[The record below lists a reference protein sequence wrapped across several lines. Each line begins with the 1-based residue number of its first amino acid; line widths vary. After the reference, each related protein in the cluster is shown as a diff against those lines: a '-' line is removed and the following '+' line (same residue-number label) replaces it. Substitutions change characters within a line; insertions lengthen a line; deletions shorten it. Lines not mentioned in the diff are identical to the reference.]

1 MFIDEVVMEVTAGR
15 GGDGCMAFLRE
26 KFVPMGGPNGGN
38 GGKGADIIF
47 KADEGLKTLVDLRYL
62 KTVKGDSGL
71 NGEGKNKNG
80 KFAED
85 KIIKVPV
92 GTTIKDYDSNLVIAD
107 LTKHGEEVIVAY
119 GGKGGR
125 GNVTLATRNNPCPS
139 FAERGEPGEV
149 RKIKVELRMLADVG
163 LVGMPSVGKSTLL
176 SMITNANPKI
186 ASYHFTTLSPNLG
199 VVTTKDRYNYVIADL
214 PGLIEGA
221 STGTGLG
228 HKFLKHIERTKII
241 AHIIDMSASEGRDPY
256 EDYLVIRKELEEF
269 SPKLLN
275 KQEIIIANKMDL
287 PSAKEN
293 LNLFKQK
300 INKEAYE
307 ISALNNQN
315 LDTIINVLADLVK
328 NTKSEVL
335 FDEDIQESHV
345 LYKFKKEKPFTII
358 KENEHT
364 YIIKGEQVEKIFK
377 MINFNTEEA
386 IQRFAK
392 KLRNMGV
399 DEELERL
406 GVEEGDIIRI
416 LDYEFEEKNVK
427 FLLNRAKT

>member
-1 MFIDEVVMEVTAGR
+1 MFVDEVIMEVEAGR

-38 GGKGADIIF
+38 GGKGSDIIF
-47 KADEGLKTLVDLRYL
+47 KADEGLRTLLDLRYQ
-62 KTVKGDSGL
+62 KKIKGNAGE

-80 KFAED
+80 SYAED

-92 GTTIKDYDSNLVIAD
+92 GTTIKDNDTGVVIAD
-107 LTKHGEEVIVAY
+107 LTHHNEEVIVAY

-125 GNVTLATRNNPCPS
+125 GNVTLATRSNPCPS

-163 LVGMPSVGKSTLL
+163 LVGLPSVGKSTLL

-186 ASYHFTTLSPNLG
+186 AAYHFTTLSPNLG
-199 VVTTKDRYNYVIADL
+199 VVSTKDNNFVIADL

-221 STGTGLG
+221 SLGAGLG

-241 AHIIDMSASEGRDPY
+241 AHVIDMSGSEGRDPY
-256 EDYLVIRKELEEF
+256 EDYKVIRKELEDF

-275 KQEIIIANKMDL
+275 KEEIIIANKMDL
-287 PSAKEN
+287 PTSSEN
-293 LNLFKQK
+293 LDKFKK
-300 INKEAYE
+300 KVDKKVYE

-315 LDTIINVLADLVK
+315 LDILINALSELVK
-328 NTKSEVL
+328 NTKEEIL
-335 FDEDIQESHV
+335 YEDEIQESHV
-345 LYKFKKEKPFTII
+345 LYKFKKEKPFTVI
-358 KENEHT
+358 KENDHT
-364 YIIKGEQVEKIFK
+364 FVIKGEQVEKLFK

-386 IQRFAK
+386 ISRFAN
-392 KLRNMGV
+392 KLRKMGV
-399 DEELERL
+399 DEELEKMN
-406 GVEEGDIIRI
+406 VHEGDIIKI
-416 LDYEFEEKNVK
+416 LDYEFEYTK
-427 FLLNRAKT
+427 

>member
-1 MFIDEVVMEVTAGR
+1 MFIDEVVMEVEAGR

-47 KADEGLKTLVDLRYL
+47 RADEGLRTLLDLRYQ
-62 KTVKGDSGL
+62 KKIKGEPGE
-71 NGEGKNKNG
+71 NGEGKNKSG
-80 KFAED
+80 SYAED

-92 GTTIKDYDSNLVIAD
+92 GTTIKDFDTDVVIAD
-107 LTKHGEEVIVAY
+107 LTKHNEEVIVAY

-125 GNVTLATRNNPCPS
+125 GNVTLATRSNPCPS
-139 FAERGEPGEV
+139 YAERGEPGEE

-163 LVGMPSVGKSTLL
+163 LVGLPSVGKSTLL

-186 ASYHFTTLSPNLG
+186 AAYHFTTLSPNLG
-199 VVTTKDRYNYVIADL
+199 VVSTKDNNFVIADL

-221 STGTGLG
+221 SSGAGLG
-228 HKFLKHIERTKII
+228 DKFLKHIERTKII
-241 AHIIDMSASEGRDPY
+241 AHVIDMSGSEGREPY
-256 EDYLVIRKELEEF
+256 DDYKVIRKELEEF

-275 KQEIIIANKMDL
+275 KKEIIIANKMDL
-287 PSAKEN
+287 PNASDNLKKFKE
-293 LNLFKQK
+293 KVQ
-300 INKEAYE
+300 EPVYE

-315 LDTIINVLADLVK
+315 LDVLINALSELVK
-328 NTKSEVL
+328 NTEEEVL
-335 FDEDIQESHV
+335 YEDDIQESHV

-364 YIIKGEQVEKIFK
+364 FIIKGEQVEKIFK

-386 IQRFAK
+386 IARFAK

-399 DEELERL
+399 DEELEKL
-406 GVEEGDIIRI
+406 GVSEGDIIRI
-416 LDYEFEEKNVK
+416 LDYEFEYTK
-427 FLLNRAKT
+427 

>member
-1 MFIDEVVMEVTAGR
+1 MFIDEVVMEVEAGR

-47 KADEGLKTLVDLRYL
+47 KADEGLRTLLDLRYQ
-62 KTVKGDSGL
+62 KKIKGEPGL

-80 KFAED
+80 SYAED

-92 GTTIKDYDSNLVIAD
+92 GTTIKDFETGMIIAD
-107 LTKHGEEVIVAY
+107 LTKHNEEVIVAY

-125 GNVTLATRNNPCPS
+125 GNVTLATRSNPCPS

-149 RKIKVELRMLADVG
+149 RKIKVELHMLADVG
-163 LVGMPSVGKSTLL
+163 LVGLPSVGKSTLL

-186 ASYHFTTLSPNLG
+186 AAYHFTTLSPNLG
-199 VVTTKDRYNYVIADL
+199 VVETKDNKFVIADL

-221 STGTGLG
+221 SEGAGLG

-241 AHIIDMSASEGRDPY
+241 AHVIDMSASEGRDPY
-256 EDYLVIRKELEEF
+256 EDYQVIRKELEEF

-287 PSAKEN
+287 PSSKEN
-293 LNLFKQK
+293 LEKFKQK
-300 INKEAYE
+300 VDKDIYE

-315 LDTIINVLADLVK
+315 LDTLINALSELVK
-328 NTKSEVL
+328 NTKEEAL
-335 FDEDIQESHV
+335 YEEEIQEKHV
-345 LYKFKKEKPFTII
+345 LYKFKQEKPFTII
-358 KENEHT
+358 KENDHT
-364 YIIKGEQVEKIFK
+364 FVIKGDKVEKIFK

-386 IQRFAK
+386 ISRFAK

-399 DEELERL
+399 DEELEKI
-406 GVEEGDIIRI
+406 GVREGDIIKI
-416 LDYEFEEKNVK
+416 LDYEFEYTK
-427 FLLNRAKT
+427 

>member
-1 MFIDEVVMEVTAGR
+1 MFIDEVVMEVEAGR

-47 KADEGLKTLVDLRYL
+47 RADEGLRTLLDLRYQ
-62 KTVKGDSGL
+62 KKIKGEPGE
-71 NGEGKNKNG
+71 NGEGKNKSG
-80 KFAED
+80 SYAED

-92 GTTIKDYDSNLVIAD
+92 GTTIKDFDTDVVIAD
-107 LTKHGEEVIVAY
+107 LTKHNEEVIVAY

-139 FAERGEPGEV
+139 YAERGEPGEE

-163 LVGMPSVGKSTLL
+163 LVGLPSVGKSTLL

-186 ASYHFTTLSPNLG
+186 AAYHFTTLSPNLG
-199 VVTTKDRYNYVIADL
+199 VVTTKDNNFVIADL

-221 STGTGLG
+221 SEGVGLG
-228 HKFLKHIERTKII
+228 HKFLKHVERTKII
-241 AHIIDMSASEGRDPY
+241 AHVIDMSGSEGREPY
-256 EDYLVIRKELEEF
+256 DDYKVIRKELEEF

-275 KQEIIIANKMDL
+275 KKEIIIANKMDL
-287 PSAKEN
+287 PNASDNLKKFKE
-293 LNLFKQK
+293 KVQ
-300 INKEAYE
+300 EPVYE

-315 LDTIINVLADLVK
+315 LDVLINALSELVK
-328 NTKSEVL
+328 NTEEEVL
-335 FDEDIQESHV
+335 YEDDIQESHV

-364 YIIKGEQVEKIFK
+364 FIIKGEQVEKIFK

-386 IQRFAK
+386 IARFAK

-399 DEELERL
+399 DEELEKL
-406 GVEEGDIIRI
+406 GVSEGDIIRI
-416 LDYEFEEKNVK
+416 LDYEFEYTK
-427 FLLNRAKT
+427 

>member
-1 MFIDEVVMEVTAGR
+1 MFIDEVVMEVEAGR

-47 KADEGLKTLVDLRYL
+47 KADEGLRTLLDLRYQ
-62 KTVKGDSGL
+62 KIVKGAPGL

-80 KFAED
+80 SYAED

-92 GTTIKDYDSNLVIAD
+92 GTTIKDYETGMIIAD
-107 LTKHGEEVIVAY
+107 LTKHNEEVIVAY

-139 FAERGEPGEV
+139 FAERGEPGET
-149 RKIKVELRMLADVG
+149 RKIKVELRMIADVG
-163 LVGMPSVGKSTLL
+163 LVGLPSVGKSTLL

-186 ASYHFTTLSPNLG
+186 AAYHFTTLSPNLG
-199 VVTTKDRYNYVIADL
+199 VVKTKKNSFVIADL

-221 STGTGLG
+221 SEGAGLG
-228 HKFLKHIERTKII
+228 HKFLKHVERTKII
-241 AHIIDMSASEGRDPY
+241 AHVIDMSASEGRDPY
-256 EDYLVIRKELEEF
+256 EDYQVIRKELVDF
-269 SPKLLN
+269 SAKLLD

-293 LNLFKQK
+293 LEKFRQK
-300 INKEAYE
+300 IDKPVYE
-307 ISALNNQN
+307 ISAINNEN
-315 LDTIINVLADLVK
+315 LDKLIEVLSDLVE
-328 NTKSEVL
+328 NTKQESLYNE
-335 FDEDIQESHV
+335 EIQESHV

-358 KENEHT
+358 KENDHT
-364 YIIKGEQVEKIFK
+364 YIVKGDKVEKIFK
-377 MINFNTEEA
+377 MMNFNTEEA
-386 IQRFAK
+386 ISRFAK

-399 DEELERL
+399 DEELEKL
-406 GVEEGDIIRI
+406 GIEEGDIIKI
-416 LDYEFEEKNVK
+416 LDYEFEYT
-427 FLLNRAKT
+427 R

>member
-1 MFIDEVVMEVTAGR
+1 MFIDEVVMEVEAGR

-47 KADEGLKTLVDLRYL
+47 KADEGLKTLIDLRYL
-62 KTVKGDSGL
+62 KNVKGQSGL

-80 KFAED
+80 KYAED

-92 GTTIKDYDSNLVIAD
+92 GTTVKDFDTNLIIAD
-107 LTKHGEEVIVAY
+107 LTKHDEEVIVAY

-125 GNVTLATRNNPCPS
+125 GNVTLATRSNPCPS

-163 LVGMPSVGKSTLL
+163 LVGLPSVGKSTLL

-186 ASYHFTTLSPNLG
+186 AAYHFTTLSPNLG
-199 VVTTKDRYNYVIADL
+199 VVSTKNDSFVMADL

-221 STGTGLG
+221 AEGSGLG

-256 EDYLVIRKELEEF
+256 EDYLVIRKELENF

-275 KQEIIIANKMDL
+275 KKEVIIANKMDIKG
-287 PSAKEN
+287 SKEN
-293 LNLFKQK
+293 LEKFKKQV
-300 INKEAYE
+300 NKEVYE
-307 ISALNNQN
+307 ISAINNQN
-315 LDTIINVLADLVK
+315 LDTIINVLSDLVK
-328 NTKSEVL
+328 NTEEEVL
-335 FDEDIQESHV
+335 YDEEVQEKHV

-358 KENEHT
+358 KEGNT
-364 YIIKGEQVEKIFK
+364 FIIKGEKVEKIFK
-377 MINFNTEEA
+377 MMNFNTEEA
-386 IQRFAK
+386 ISRFAK
-392 KLRNMGV
+392 KLRTMGV
-399 DEELERL
+399 DDELERL
-406 GVEEGDIIRI
+406 GVKEGDIIKV
-416 LDYEFEEKNVK
+416 LDYEFEYTK
-427 FLLNRAKT
+427 

>member
-1 MFIDEVVMEVTAGR
+1 MFIDEVVMEVEAGR

-47 KADEGLKTLVDLRYL
+47 KADEGLRTLLDLRYQ
-62 KTVKGDSGL
+62 KKIKGEPGE

-80 KFAED
+80 SYAED

-92 GTTIKDYDSNLVIAD
+92 GTTIKDYDTGMVIAD
-107 LTKHGEEVIVAY
+107 LTKHNEKVIVAY

-125 GNVTLATRNNPCPS
+125 GNVTLATRSNPCPS

-163 LVGMPSVGKSTLL
+163 LVGLPSVGKSTLL

-186 ASYHFTTLSPNLG
+186 AAYHFTTLSPNLG
-199 VVTTKDRYNYVIADL
+199 VVTTKDNNFVIADL

-221 STGTGLG
+221 SEGVGLG
-228 HKFLKHIERTKII
+228 HKFLKHVERTKII
-241 AHIIDMSASEGRDPY
+241 AHVIDMSASEGRDPY
-256 EDYLVIRKELEEF
+256 EDYKVIRKELEEF

-287 PSAKEN
+287 PNSKEN
-293 LNLFKQK
+293 LKDFKKK
-300 INKEAYE
+300 INKEVYE
-307 ISALNNQN
+307 ISAINNQN
-315 LDTIINVLADLVK
+315 LDTLINALSELVK
-328 NTKSEVL
+328 NTKEEIL
-335 FDEDIQESHV
+335 YDEDIQEKHV

-358 KENEHT
+358 KENDHT
-364 YIIKGEQVEKIFK
+364 FIVKGEQVEKIFK

-386 IQRFAK
+386 ISRFAK
-392 KLRNMGV
+392 KLRSMGV
-399 DEELERL
+399 DEELEKMN
-406 GVEEGDIIRI
+406 VQEGDIIKI
-416 LDYEFEEKNVK
+416 LDYEFEYTK
-427 FLLNRAKT
+427 

>member
-1 MFIDEVVMEVTAGR
+1 MFIDEVTMEVEAGR

-47 KADEGLKTLVDLRYL
+47 KADEGLKTLIDLRYM
-62 KTVKGDSGL
+62 KNIKGAPGE

-80 KFAED
+80 SYAEN

-92 GTTIKDYDSNLVIAD
+92 GTTIKDFDTNLVIAD
-107 LTKHGEEVIVAY
+107 LTKHNQEVVVAY

-125 GNVTLATRNNPCPS
+125 GNVTLASRSNPCPS

-186 ASYHFTTLSPNLG
+186 AAYHFTTLSPNLG
-199 VVTTKDRYNYVIADL
+199 VVSTKDNNFVVADL

-221 STGTGLG
+221 SDGSGLG
-228 HKFLKHIERTKII
+228 HNFLKHIERTKII
-241 AHIIDMSASEGRDPY
+241 AHVIDMSASEGRDPY
-256 EDYLVIRKELEEF
+256 EDYQIIRKELESF

-287 PSAKEN
+287 PQSKEN
-293 LNLFKQK
+293 LEKFKKK
-300 INKEAYE
+300 INKNIYE
-307 ISALNNQN
+307 ISAINNQN
-315 LDTIINVLADLVK
+315 LDILIKGLSDLVK
-328 NTKSEVL
+328 NIKDEILYDEEV
-335 FDEDIQESHV
+335 QESHV

-358 KENEHT
+358 KEGNSF
-364 YIIKGEQVEKIFK
+364 IVKGDQVEKIFK

-386 IQRFAK
+386 ISRFAK
-392 KLRNMGV
+392 KLRKMGV
-399 DEELERL
+399 DEELEKM
-406 GVEEGDIIRI
+406 GVKEGNIIKI
-416 LDYEFEEKNVK
+416 LDYEFEYTK
-427 FLLNRAKT
+427 

>member
-1 MFIDEVVMEVTAGR
+1 MFIDEVLMEVEAGR
-15 GGDGCMAFLRE
+15 GGDGCMAFRRE

-47 KADEGLKTLVDLRYL
+47 KADEGLKTLIDLRYL
-62 KTVKGDSGL
+62 KNVKGEPGK
-71 NGEGKNKNG
+71 NGEGKNKSG
-80 KFAED
+80 SYAED

-92 GTTIKDYDSNLVIAD
+92 GTTIKDYDTNAIIAD
-107 LTKHGEEVIVAY
+107 LTRHNEEVIVAY

-125 GNVTLATRNNPCPS
+125 GNVSLATKSNPCPS

-163 LVGMPSVGKSTLL
+163 LVGLPSVGKSTLL

-186 ASYHFTTLSPNLG
+186 AAYHFTTLSPNLG
-199 VVTTKDRYNYVIADL
+199 VVTTKDNNFVIADL

-221 STGTGLG
+221 SDGLGLG

-241 AHIIDMSASEGRDPY
+241 AHIIDMSSSEGRDPY
-256 EDYLVIRKELEEF
+256 EDYQTIRKELENF

-275 KQEIIIANKMDL
+275 KKEIIIANKMDL
-287 PSAKEN
+287 PNSLDNLKE
-293 LNLFKQK
+293 FKKK
-300 INKEAYE
+300 INKEVYE

-315 LDTIINVLADLVK
+315 LDTIINVLSDLVK
-328 NTKSEVL
+328 NTKEEVL
-335 FDEDIQESHV
+335 YEEDIQEKHV

-358 KENEHT
+358 KENNNT
-364 YIIKGEQVEKIFK
+364 YVIKGEKVEKIFK

-386 IQRFAK
+386 ISRFAK

-399 DEELERL
+399 DEELEKL
-406 GVEEGDIIRI
+406 GVKEGDIIKI
-416 LDYEFEEKNVK
+416 LDYEFEYTK
-427 FLLNRAKT
+427 